1 MIVKELLEYVDV
13 NDGDITAININ
24 DNTDKATLKG
34 VAGSVECFYDD
45 IVALPKGKYVL
56 LRAIQTITID

>member
-34 VAGSVECFYDD
+34 VTGSVECFYDD